1 MNSVDVKSSTDVDFN
16 VENNE
21 ANPKFEVG
29 DHVRTWK
36 YKNLFAKRYA
46 PNWSEEVLKIKN
58 VKNNI
63 P

>member
-29 DHVRTWK
+29 DHVRT
-36 YKNLFAKRYA
+36 
-46 PNWSEEVLKIKN
+46 
-58 VKNNI
+58 
-63 P
+63 

>member
-21 ANPKFEVG
+21 TNPKFEVG

-36 YKNLFAKRYA
+36 YKNLFCETLCSKLVWR
-46 PNWSEEVLKIKN
+46 SFKD
-58 VKNNI
+58 
-63 P
+63 